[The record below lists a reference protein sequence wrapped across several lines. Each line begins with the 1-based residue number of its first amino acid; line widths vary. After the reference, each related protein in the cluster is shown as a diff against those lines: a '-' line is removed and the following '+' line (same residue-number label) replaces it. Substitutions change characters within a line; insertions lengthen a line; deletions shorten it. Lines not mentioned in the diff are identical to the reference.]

1 MPDNSANNKLIARNT
16 TFLYIRMFIVL
27 VISLYVTRVVFNS
40 LGVVDFGIYNV
51 VAGFVSL
58 FAFLEATLSGSIQ
71 RFYNYLGT
79 KEGEE
84 GFNKVYSAGIKIAA
98 YSAFALFILFETLG
112 IWYIN
117 NVMVIPTERLT
128 SANVI
133 FQFVVFSFVLMF
145 VRMPYV
151 GMIMAEEKMD
161 FYAIVYIAEAVLK
174 LGMALALPWLP
185 GDVLVVYG
193 LSMFLI
199 SLVVCLMMV
208 IYVKRKFAYLHF
220 SKHQDKDT
228 FKSLLG
234 FSGWSLIGTFAFM
247 LKGEGLNLLLNSFF
261 GPIINAARGI
271 AFQVSNAVNGF
282 SSNISMAFRP
292 QIVNSYAERNTK
304 RTFSLMFRES
314 KICFSLIALLLV
326 PLVLEIKY
334 ILRLWL
340 GSDIPEYASI
350 FTILV
355 LLDTLICTLN
365 APCTQI
371 VYATGRIKSYQIFS
385 TIVNLMLIPVCYLF
399 LKIGYSAISIFIIAI
414 VFSIVNQIV
423 CVIVA
428 SRVAGFGLCDYLKA
442 VILPCL
448 SNSFLIILPYL
459 IVRSMNESFVRLI
472 LVLLTSFVSAVPILY
487 ILVLDEKEREYIKL
501 ILSKTFRK
509 TSKIL

>member
-1 MPDNSANNKLIARNT
+1 MKKRNLLTIAMSDNSANNKLIARNT

-58 FAFLEATLSGSIQ
+58 FSFLEATLSGSMQ

-79 KEGEE
+79 KEGES

-98 YSAFALFILFETLG
+98 YSAIALFILFETLG

-117 NVMVIPTERLT
+117 NVMVVPEERLT

-151 GMIMAEEKMD
+151 GMIMAKEKMD
-161 FYAIVYIAEAVLK
+161 FYAVVYIAEAVLK

-185 GDVLVVYG
+185 GDTLIVYG

-208 IYVKRKFAYLHF
+208 IYVKRSFNFLHF

-234 FSGWSLIGTFAFM
+234 FSGWSLVGTFAFM

-261 GPIINAARGI
+261 GPIVNAARGI
-271 AFQVSNAVNGF
+271 AFQVSGAVSGF
-282 SSNISMAFRP
+282 STNLSMAFRP
-292 QIVNSYAERNTK
+292 QVVNSYSSGDNNRCTQLL
-304 RTFSLMFRES
+304 FLES
-314 KICFSLIALLLV
+314 KICYSMLLV
-326 PLVLEIKY
+326 IVVPLIM
-334 ILRLWL
+334 
-340 GSDIPEYASI
+340 DI
-350 FTILV
+350 
-355 LLDTLICTLN
+355 
-365 APCTQI
+365 
-371 VYATGRIKSYQIFS
+371 G
-385 TIVNLMLIPVCYLF
+385 
-399 LKIGYSAISIFIIAI
+399 
-414 VFSIVNQIV
+414 
-423 CVIVA
+423 
-428 SRVAGFGLCDYLKA
+428 
-442 VILPCL
+442 
-448 SNSFLIILPYL
+448 
-459 IVRSMNESFVRLI
+459 
-472 LVLLTSFVSAVPILY
+472 
-487 ILVLDEKEREYIKL
+487 
-501 ILSKTFRK
+501 
-509 TSKIL
+509 